1 MIKKI
6 NNLTTVYD
14 GELIVDDSIKKE
26 IDAVWEKFLKD
37 YKKYD
42 FFDGDIYCVTD
53 IDDMIPLINI
63 KKTKYSY
70 LIYAKVTGNIMVR
83 SLFSAGYIKTS
94 DNYIGIILNYRD
106 ELNAIGG
113 MASNEDIIDNKY
125 DYTKCFIREFKEELG
140 IDLNNNNNKDFK
152 INLQYLKYPSINEM
166 NESFYTVGTLFEVN
180 TNYTSKD
187 LIDIFN
193 RSEHENE
200 VKELKFYNQDN
211 YMDIYSYDNKADY
224 FEELFNILFK

>member
-140 IDLNNNNNKDFK
+140 IDLNDNSYVVELK
-152 INLQYLKYPSINEM
+152 YLKYPSLEEM
-166 NESFYTVGTLFEVN
+166 NMNFYPVGTLFEVN
-180 TNYTSKD
+180 TKYTSKEI
-187 LIDIFN
+187 LEIFN
-193 RSEHENE
+193 NNEHERE
-200 VKELKFYNQDN
+200 VKELKFYNHN
-211 YMDIYSYDNKADY
+211 NFMEIYDYDNKAEYLD
-224 FEELFNILFK
+224 ELFDLIFNLH